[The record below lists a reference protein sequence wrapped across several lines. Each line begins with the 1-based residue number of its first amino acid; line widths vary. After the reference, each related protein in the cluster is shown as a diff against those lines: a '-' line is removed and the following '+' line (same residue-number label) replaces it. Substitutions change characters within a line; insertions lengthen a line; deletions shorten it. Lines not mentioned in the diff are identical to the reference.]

1 MFNALKERIVLI
13 LITIVLLPL
22 FACGI
27 VVMIVY
33 IFVFGRNWILRQC
46 FRTVDHFVNVTLFGG
61 YAWESLSSHAWR
73 ERSNK
78 FWAPFIICIAD
89 IFHKGHCRKAN
100 LREQEIIDIVKAKYL
115 DEQTI
120 KF

>member
-1 MFNALKERIVLI
+1 MLNALKERIVLI
-13 LITIVLLPL
+13 VLILILLPL
-22 FACGI
+22 FMLGALLM
-27 VVMIVY
+27 VVY
-33 IFVFGRNWILRQC
+33 IFLFGRNWVLRQC

-73 ERSNK
+73 ERENK
-78 FWAPFIICIAD
+78 FWAPLIVKLAD
-89 IFHKGHCRKAN
+89 TFHAGHCRKAN
-100 LREQEIIDIVKAKYL
+100 IREQMIINLVKTNYL